1 MNKIAIILPYKE
13 NYNKKIAGAV
23 SLWVKY
29 YLAYSNT
36 SNFSV
41 VFGNLENNLK
51 PYTNN
56 FINIK
61 IGTRFNTNYNYINA
75 IKKKILKNS
84 VYSTIEIHNRPQYL
98 KTFILSKNLIK
109 IIVTI
114 ITVEISCFDPTTRIM
129 KRKILKNVFIFI
141 YCFSSKN

>member
-1 MNKIAIILPYKE
+1 MNKIAIIIPYKE

-23 SLWVKY
+23 SLWVKD

-36 SNFSV
+36 SNFTD

-61 IGTRFNTNYNYINA
+61 VGTRFNKNYNYINN
-75 IKKKILKNS
+75 IKKKFLK
-84 VYSTIEIHNRPQYL
+84 
-98 KTFILSKNLIK
+98 
-109 IIVTI
+109 IVHI
-114 ITVEISCFDPTTRIM
+114 QQLRYITGLNT
-129 KRKILKNVFIFI
+129 
-141 YCFSSKN
+141 